1 MPYVYVLTAH
11 ATRDPDRALSR
22 SSLGRQLATPGSL
35 ADEVVERVQV
45 DPRDGDALRFVV
57 FMLLV
62 PRLPLD
68 TSEAGRIFSLMN
80 DIKTYART
88 RLQQQNLN
96 AMMVWNYYG
105 NKLEPHSKC
114 QCMKSSRSCML
125 LPITPP
131 KGAIHTSRPHR

>member
-1 MPYVYVLTAH
+1 MIL
-11 ATRDPDRALSR
+11 
-22 SSLGRQLATPGSL
+22 QLATPGSL

-62 PRLPLD
+62 PLD
-68 TSEAGRIFSLMN
+68 TSEAERIFSLMN

-96 AMMVWNYYG
+96 AMMVWNY
-105 NKLEPHSKC
+105 
-114 QCMKSSRSCML
+114 
-125 LPITPP
+125 
-131 KGAIHTSRPHR
+131 